1 MMAAEFKS
9 LSGHVS
15 GSDIWD
21 SLRQAAVVSANEMR
35 KFLRGKKLL
44 LFAAMVAAVVALMTY
59 AIAAFSDNTSASF
72 VSTAF
77 ATFAYL
83 VVIIAAALFAAP
95 AVAGEYEDRTA
106 LILFTRPIGKM
117 SIFLGKTAAALLV
130 TMVFTAVYYCVS
142 AVLSAAICGGVTGNH
157 WASMGL
163 ALAYCAASVGI
174 AMLFSVVL
182 RRSSTAVV
190 MTIIFLTL
198 IAGVLTNVFEIG
210 GIEDPWYLLEYCSD
224 DIVFA
229 IDGTFD
235 MMGAQYVRDVD
246 LMRSAAVMVIWG
258 LAAWALGYLAFRKK
272 EY

>member
-117 SIFLGKTAAALLV
+117 SIFLGKTAA
-130 TMVFTAVYYCVS
+130 
-142 AVLSAAICGGVTGNH
+142 LSAAICGGVTGNH

-235 MMGAQYVRDVD
+235 MMGTQYVRDVD

>member
-1 MMAAEFKS
+1 MMSAGFDYISKHAA
-9 LSGHVS
+9 

-44 LFAAMVAAVVALMTY
+44 LFAAMIAAVVALMTY
-59 AIAAFSDNTSASF
+59 AIAAFSDDTSAPY

-77 ATFAYL
+77 SLFAYL

-95 AVAGEYEDRTA
+95 SVAGEYEDRTA

-117 SIFLGKTAAALLV
+117 PIYLGKTAAALLV
-130 TMVFTAVYYCVS
+130 AVAFTAVYYCVA
-142 AVLSAAICGGVTGNH
+142 AVLSAALCGGVVGNH
-157 WASMGL
+157 WVSMGL
-163 ALAYCAASVGI
+163 SLAYCVASVGI

-198 IAGVLTNVFEIG
+198 IAGVLTNVFETA
-210 GIEDPWYLLEYCSD
+210 GIADPWYLLEYCSD
-224 DIVFA
+224 DIVYS
-229 IDGTFD
+229 IDGTIT
-235 MMGAQYVRDVD
+235 MMGTEYVRDVEP
-246 LMRSAAVMVIWG
+246 LRSAAVMGIWA
-258 LAAWALGYLAFRKK
+258 LAAWTLGYLAFRKK

>member
-83 VVIIAAALFAAP
+83 VVIIAAAL
-95 AVAGEYEDRTA
+95 
-106 LILFTRPIGKM
+106 
-117 SIFLGKTAAALLV
+117 LV

-142 AVLSAAICGGVTGNH
+142 AVLSAAICGGVAGNH

-235 MMGAQYVRDVD
+235 MMGTQYVRDVD